1 MLTPLRPPETKITAR
16 HQTLRAYVYIRQS
29 TLKQVQQNR
38 ESQQNQYA
46 LTERALALG
55 WIGFAHPCH

>member
-1 MLTPLRPPETKITAR
+1 MLTPLASPETKITAR
-16 HQTLRAYVYIRQS
+16 HQARRAYVYIRQS

-46 LTERALALG
+46 LDSAGLG
-55 WIGFAHPCH
+55 AGMDSRTHPCH